1 MGKVCMVG
9 VVLFVAVTVK
19 AQDATLALAT
29 DVFTRRKN
37 CIYSNNR
44 LVHVWVQGNDRIM
57 FHNFE
62 GRYLDFCLMTD
73 YR

>member
-1 MGKVCMVG
+1 MGKVCMLG
-9 VVLFVAVTVK
+9 VVLFVGVTVK

-29 DVFTRRKN
+29 NIFTRRKY
-37 CIYSNNR
+37 CIYCNNR
-44 LVHVWVQGNDRIM
+44 LVHFWVQANDGIM